1 MTYQTTSMRTIAD
14 LKSMANTH
22 IRGIRSSDLIVDIL
36 HLRITITLII
46 RNSLVLNHL
55 KQIQTIIS

>member
-14 LKSMANTH
+14 LKSMTNTH